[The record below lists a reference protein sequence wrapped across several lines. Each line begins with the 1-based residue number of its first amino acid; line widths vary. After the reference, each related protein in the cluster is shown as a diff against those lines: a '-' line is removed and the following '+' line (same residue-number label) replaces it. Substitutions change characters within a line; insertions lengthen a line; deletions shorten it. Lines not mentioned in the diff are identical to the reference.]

1 MGRYLVTRILHG
13 ILVIFGVSV
22 VVFMLTHLTG
32 DPVALMLPLDAT
44 QEQVDQMRH
53 EMGFDRP
60 LLVQYGSFLSRAVQ
74 GDFGQ
79 SLRHAESALGL
90 VIERL
95 PATVELT
102 VAALAISLVTAIP
115 LGVIS
120 AVKRRSVIDYLAT
133 IFSLLGQSMPSFW
146 IGFMLIFVF
155 AVRLEWFPA
164 SGRDGWRTLILPA
177 LTLAAYSSANIA
189 RMLRGSLVETLRQ
202 DFMRTAKAKG
212 LNGRVVVFR
221 HGLRNAMVPVLTIIG
236 LQTGSL
242 LGGAVVTENVFSWPG
257 IGRFVIQAIQNRD
270 FPSVQAAVFVLSL
283 LIVAINIIVDCA
295 YSLVDPRI
303 RYA

>member
-1 MGRYLVTRILHG
+1 MGRYLATRVLHG

-22 VVFMLTHLTG
+22 VVFLLTHLTG
-32 DPVALMLPLDAT
+32 DPVTLMLPLDASH
-44 QEQVDQMRH
+44 EQVEQMRH

-60 LLVQYGSFLSRAVQ
+60 LLAQYGSFLGRALQ

-79 SLRHAESALGL
+79 SLRHAEGALDL

-102 VAALAISLVTAIP
+102 VAALGISLLTAIP
-115 LGVIS
+115 LGVLS
-120 AVKRRSVIDYLAT
+120 AVKRRSGFDYLAT
-133 IFSLLGQSMPSFW
+133 GFSLLGQSMPSFW
-146 IGFMLIFVF
+146 IGFMLIFIF
-155 AVRLEWFPA
+155 AVRLEWLPA
-164 SGRDGWRTLILPA
+164 SGRDGWQTLILPA
-177 LTLAAYSSANIA
+177 LTLAAYSTANIA
-189 RMLRGSLVETLRQ
+189 RMLRGSLIETLRQ

-270 FPSVQAAVFVLSL
+270 FPSVQAAVFVLSM
-283 LIVAINIIVDCA
+283 LIVAINIVVDCA

>member
-1 MGRYLVTRILHG
+1 MGRYLATRILHG

-44 QEQVDQMRH
+44 QAQVDQMRH

-60 LLVQYGSFLSRAVQ
+60 LVVQYGSFLVRALQ

-79 SLRHAESALGL
+79 SLRHAEGALDL

-102 VAALAISLVTAIP
+102 VAALTISLLAAIP

-120 AVKRRSVIDYLAT
+120 AIKRRSAFDYLAT
-133 IFSLLGQSMPSFW
+133 VFSLLGQSMPSFW

-164 SGRDGWRTLILPA
+164 SGRDGWPTLILPA
-177 LTLAAYSSANIA
+177 LTLAAYSTANIA
-189 RMLRGSLVETLRQ
+189 RMLRGSLIETLRQ

-270 FPSVQAAVFVLSL
+270 FPSVQAAVFVLAM
-283 LIVAINIIVDCA
+283 LIVVINIVVDCA

-303 RYA
+303 RYS